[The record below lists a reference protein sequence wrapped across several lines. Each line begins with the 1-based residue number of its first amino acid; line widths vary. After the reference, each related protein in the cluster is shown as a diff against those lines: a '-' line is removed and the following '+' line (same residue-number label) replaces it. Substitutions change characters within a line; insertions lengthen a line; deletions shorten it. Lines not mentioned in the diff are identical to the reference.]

1 MKKAFSFASIFLS
14 GLVSFAQVTIS
25 HVEPPNWWVGMK
37 ENTLQLMVHG
47 NNVGKTEP
55 SVNVKGIKIKKFHK
69 SGADY
74 MFLDLVISRDL
85 KPTTF
90 LLNFNDDGKPLATW
104 KYELKGRETGSAARK
119 SFTTADNIY
128 LIMPD
133 RFSNGDPA
141 NDDMPGMLEKAD
153 RKNPHGRH
161 GGDIKG
167 ITNSL
172 EYLQKMGITAIWCTP
187 LLENNLPAYSYHG
200 YAITDLYKT
209 DPRFGTNESYRDMVT
224 EAHRKGIKVIMDMV
238 FNHFGTKHWWM
249 KDLPQKDWVNEWPE
263 FTCSNYRGGVNI
275 DPHASQYDKDRMLNG
290 WFDHTM
296 ADFNQK
302 NPFVANYLIQNSIWW
317 IEYAGLDGIRQDTYP
332 YPDQEFMALWMK
344 RLKEEYPNFNVVG
357 EAWLNTP
364 QQVAYW
370 LDGSPTKSGFR
381 SNLTNVFDFP
391 LMMAIQK
398 AFNEGEG
405 WDTGMARLYDLIS
418 QDFLYSDPDRLVL
431 FLDNHDVERIYP
443 TIKTIEN
450 LKMALAF
457 MCTTRGI
464 PMIYYGTEALSDR
477 GTLEGDP
484 GKRKDFPGGWAGDG
498 ANMFSRQNLSK
509 DQQEVYSYMSKLLNW
524 RKGNTTVQQGKL
536 IHYIPEEGMYV
547 YFRVQGENTVM
558 VIMNNNTSE
567 KKLDTKRFREN
578 LDGFRKGKDALEGSL
593 IKDLDKIDI
602 PAKSVRILELSK

>member
-1 MKKAFSFASIFLS
+1 MKNILS
-14 GLVSFAQVTIS
+14 LLLILTVSAHAIAQVTIDR
-25 HVEPPNWWVGMK
+25 VEPPNWWVGMK
-37 ENTLQLMVHG
+37 NGTVQLMVHG
-47 NNVGKTEP
+47 NNIGRTDPKVD
-55 SVNVKGIKIKKFHK
+55 VKGVKIKKYQK
-69 SGADY
+69 AGPDY
-74 MFLDLVISRDL
+74 LFIDLQIGKDV
-85 KPTTF
+85 KPCTVQLSF
-90 LLNFNDDGKPLATW
+90 MDERKALATW
-104 KYELKGRETGSAARK
+104 NYELKAREAGSAQRG
-119 SFTTADNIY
+119 SFTTADHMY

-133 RFSNGDPA
+133 RFVNGDPS

-153 RKNPHGRH
+153 RNNPNGRH

-167 ITNSL
+167 ITSSL
-172 EYLQKMGITAIWCTP
+172 DYLQKMGITAIWCTP
-187 LLENNLPAYSYHG
+187 LLENNMPGYSYHG

-209 DPRFGTNESYRDMVT
+209 DPRFGTNESYRDMVI

-249 KDLPQKDWVNEWPE
+249 KDIPQKDWINEWPE
-263 FTCSNYRGGVNI
+263 FTRSNFRGGVNI
-275 DPHASQYDKDRMLNG
+275 DPHASQFDRDKMVKG
-290 WFDHTM
+290 WFDNTM

-344 RLKEEYPNFNVVG
+344 RLSEEYPNFNVVG

-364 QQVAYW
+364 HQVAYW
-370 LDGSPTKSGFR
+370 LDGSPNKNGFR

-391 LMMAIQK
+391 LMMAVQK
-398 AFNEGEG
+398 AFNENEG
-405 WDTGMARLYDLIS
+405 WDTGLARLYDLIS
-418 QDFLYSDPDRLVL
+418 QDFVYSDPNRLVL

-443 TIKTIEN
+443 TIKTVEN

-484 GKRKDFPGGWAGDG
+484 GKRKDFPGGWAGD
-498 ANMFSRQNLSK
+498 AVNMFTGQNLSK

-524 RKGNTTVQQGKL
+524 RKGNSTVQNGKL
-536 IHYIPEEGMYV
+536 THYIPEEGIYV
-547 YFRVQGENTVM
+547 YFRSLGDQSVM
-558 VIMNNNTSE
+558 VIMNNNNKE
-567 KKLDTKRFREN
+567 KKLETKRFKEN
-578 LDGFRKGKDALEGSL
+578 LEGFKRGKDALEGTV
-593 IKDLDKIDI
+593 IRDLDKLDI
-602 PAKSVRILELSK
+602 PAKTVKIIELSK